1 MPYKGKSTTRGW
13 ATLPPDI
20 IRLILTHFVLDFSAS
35 AFLPQTWAQRD
46 HWLGRLVYNVVRDTE
61 AIEKVMS
68 VCPTWGIASA
78 YNILLSSYVLLL
90 YITLLSSFSRASV
103 VSIASHFLVNLLSSV
118 ADGRI
123 CVWSTSLSSCAFP
136 DVAFEREHMR
146 YVKALSLYELKH
158 DGV

>member
-20 IRLILTHFVLDFSAS
+20 IRLILTHFLLDFSAS

-46 HWLGRLVYNVVRDTE
+46 HWLGRLVYNVIRDTE

-90 YITLLSSFSRASV
+90 YIIVVILPRFCCLNCFPFSGELAFLGGGWSYMRLEYIAITVCVPGRCFRAR
-103 VSIASHFLVNLLSSV
+103 A
-118 ADGRI
+118 
-123 CVWSTSLSSCAFP
+123 
-136 DVAFEREHMR
+136 
-146 YVKALSLYELKH
+146 YALRK
-158 DGV
+158 GFKFV